1 VVESSEI
8 YLELTDG
15 AAAAK
20 LLVRRW
26 PGAGDPVLY
35 VHGAT
40 FPSAL
45 SVGYCFGGRSWAD
58 HLHASGF
65 DVWAFDFAGF
75 GGSTRPAAMTAPAN
89 GASPIGRAA
98 EAARQIGVVVDHIRH
113 IRDGAR
119 VHIVAHSWG
128 TIATGA
134 YVNDNPD
141 AIGRMVWFG
150 PIPQR
155 QMAGLPSPDKIG
167 AWRDL
172 PVAEQRKRFVED
184 VPAGHSPVLI
194 EPELAAWGPAYLATD
209 PEAGGR
215 TPPAVRI
222 PNGPLADIMA
232 ALSGRLA
239 YEPSRVMAPVMI
251 VRGVWDSVC
260 RDADA
265 AWLMNAFGADEKAD
279 VVIAKATHLMH
290 LEHGRDGLFE
300 VTADWLSAGRR
311 E

>member
-1 VVESSEI
+1 MV
-8 YLELTDG
+8 ELTQTNLNVTG
-15 AAAAK
+15 GESAGSI
-20 LLVRRW
+20 LVRRW

-45 SVGYCFGGRSWAD
+45 SVGYRFGGQSWAD
-58 HLHASGF
+58 HLHDRGF

-75 GGSTRPAAMTAPAN
+75 GGSSRPAAMTSPA
-89 GASPIGRAA
+89 AEALPIGRAP
-98 EAARQIGVVVDHIRH
+98 EAARQIGAVVDHIRQT
-113 IRDGAR
+113 RGVAR

-134 YVNDNPD
+134 YANDHAD

-155 QMAGLPSPDKIG
+155 QTEGLPPPDKIG
-167 AWRDL
+167 AWRD
-172 PVAEQRKRFVED
+172 VSIAEQHKRFVED
-184 VPAGHSPVLI
+184 VPAGHPPVLI

-209 PEAGGR
+209 PDASGR
-215 TPPAVRI
+215 TPAAVRI
-222 PNGPLADIMA
+222 PNGPLADIIT

-239 YEPSRVMAPVMI
+239 YEPRRVIAPVQI
-251 VRGVWDSVC
+251 VRGAWDSVC

-265 AWLMNAFGADEKAD
+265 AWLTNALGAGEKAD
-279 VVIAKATHLMH
+279 VVVAKATHLMH
-290 LEHGRDGLFE
+290 LEHGREGLFAA
-300 VTADWLSAGRR
+300 TADWLSRPEA
-311 E
+311 